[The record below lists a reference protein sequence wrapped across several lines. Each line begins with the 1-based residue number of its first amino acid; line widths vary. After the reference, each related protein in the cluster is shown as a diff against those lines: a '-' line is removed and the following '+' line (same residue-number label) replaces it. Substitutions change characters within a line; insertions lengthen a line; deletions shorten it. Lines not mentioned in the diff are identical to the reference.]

1 MLRLT
6 PNLAMVS
13 QYTLWFRAYSVP
25 MCVFLGSL
33 SARTFTFPGM
43 WAVDSHILFS
53 MHQSLLRRANRVT
66 CTHMDKCC
74 DSCGVVNHHS
84 NMFAFKMYLKSF

>member
-1 MLRLT
+1 MLGLT
-6 PNLAMVS
+6 PNLAIAS
-13 QYTLWFRAYSVP
+13 QYTLRFGAHSVP

-53 MHQSLLRRANRVT
+53 MHQSLIRRAKLLSHALLSY
-66 CTHMDKCC
+66 CAFFL
-74 DSCGVVNHHS
+74 GQVNSHFYGIK
-84 NMFAFKMYLKSF
+84 NKT